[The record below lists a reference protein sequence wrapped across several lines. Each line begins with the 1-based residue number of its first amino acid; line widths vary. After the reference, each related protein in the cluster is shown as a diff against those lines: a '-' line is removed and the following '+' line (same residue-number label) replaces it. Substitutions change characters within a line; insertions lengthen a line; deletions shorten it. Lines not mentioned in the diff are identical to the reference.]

1 MKQIETTQKTF
12 GKETKQFIF
21 NLIPTAKYV
30 VSIGRNVLIKNITGD
45 TVCTWHKR
53 SGKNGL
59 IVIWS

>member
-12 GKETKQFIF
+12 GKETKKLIL
-21 NLIPTAKYV
+21 NLVPTAKHICFV
-30 VSIGRNVLIKNITGD
+30 GKNVLIKNLTGD

-53 SGKNGL
+53 TGKNGL